1 VDPVSHDY
9 HQALPGYSPAQ
20 ILHDGCGE
28 CEIRGRSVSLAIAS
42 MDKGRFALAWRRA
55 ADWNL
60 TVGAVSDVSKA
71 ERPLLEAL
79 WAIQLRLEN
88 YGVPIGVLPVGGAR

>member
-1 VDPVSHDY
+1 MIHDY
-9 HQALPGYSPAQ
+9 HEAQPGYSPAQ
-20 ILHDGCGE
+20 ILHDGCAE
-28 CEIRGRSVSLAIAS
+28 CEYRGKNISVAIGS
-42 MDKGRFALAWRRA
+42 MDKGRFALAWKRA

-60 TVGAVSDVSKA
+60 SVGAVLDVSAA

-88 YGVPIGVLPVGGAR
+88 YGVPIGQLPMAQR

>member
-1 VDPVSHDY
+1 MAHDY
-9 HQALPGYSPAQ
+9 HEGQPGYSPAQ

-28 CEIRGRSVSLAIAS
+28 CEARGRNLNIAIGSL
-42 MDKGRFALAWRRA
+42 DKGRFALAWRRA
-55 ADWNL
+55 ADWNRTTDIL
-60 TVGAVSDVSKA
+60 DVSRA

-88 YGVPIGVLPVGGAR
+88 YGIPIGELPTYMEWTR